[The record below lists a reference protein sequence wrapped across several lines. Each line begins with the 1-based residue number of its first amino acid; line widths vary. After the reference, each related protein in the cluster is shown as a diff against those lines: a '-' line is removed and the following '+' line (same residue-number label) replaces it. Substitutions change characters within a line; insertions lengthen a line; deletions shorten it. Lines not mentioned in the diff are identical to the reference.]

1 MNYDPP
7 PQQGAAQRQA
17 GSSGVSEMGKR
28 RFSTRERIEIL
39 REHERGMTVAEVC
52 RRYSISPTTFYKWRA
67 KLVDAMSS
75 EPSSGEDS
83 RISALVDENRRLK
96 KLLGEQVLDNSI
108 LKEML
113 AKKGK

>member
-1 MNYDPP
+1 
-7 PQQGAAQRQA
+7 
-17 GSSGVSEMGKR
+17 
-28 RFSTRERIEIL
+28 
-39 REHERGMTVAEVC
+39 
-52 RRYSISPTTFYKWRA
+52 
-67 KLVDAMSS
+67 MSS
-75 EPSSGEDS
+75 EPSSGEDR